1 MAFKKGVAEI
11 LRECSEITGTGKRQK
26 QVKFLQNNT
35 SPALKAVV
43 GFCFDP
49 KIKWMLPEGTPPY
62 NPQPKEMDLQ
72 TQLYAD
78 HRKLHIFVES
88 VEYHKLPALKRE
100 LQFVQF
106 LEALD
111 PHDAKLIVSIKNGK
125 MPYEGITKKLAQ
137 DAFPGISKDW

>member
-1 MAFKKGVAEI
+1 MAFRKGVAEI

-26 QVKFLQNNT
+26 QVDFLQKN
-35 SPALKAVV
+35 SHPAIKAVL

-49 KIKWMLPEGTPPY
+49 KIKWLLPEGVPPY
-62 NPQPKEMDLQ
+62 NAQPKEQDLQ
-72 TQLYAD
+72 PTLYSD

-88 VEYHKLPALKRE
+88 VEYHKLEPIKRE

-106 LEALD
+106 LEGLD
-111 PHDAKLIVSIKNGK
+111 PDDAKLIVSIKDGK
-125 MPYEGITKKLAQ
+125 MPYDGITKKLAR

>member
-1 MAFKKGVAEI
+1 MAIKKGIAEI
-11 LRECSEITGTGKRQK
+11 LKECSEITGTGKRQK
-26 QVKFLQNNT
+26 QVKFLQENT
-35 SPALKAVV
+35 SPALKAVL
-43 GFCFDP
+43 GFCYDP
-49 KIKWMLPEGTPPY
+49 KIKWLLPEGVPPY

-88 VEYHKLPALKRE
+88 VQYHKLEPLKRE

-106 LEALD
+106 LEGID
-111 PHDAKLIVSIKNGK
+111 PHDAKLIASIKDGK
-125 MPYEGITKKLAQ
+125 IPYEGITKKLAQ